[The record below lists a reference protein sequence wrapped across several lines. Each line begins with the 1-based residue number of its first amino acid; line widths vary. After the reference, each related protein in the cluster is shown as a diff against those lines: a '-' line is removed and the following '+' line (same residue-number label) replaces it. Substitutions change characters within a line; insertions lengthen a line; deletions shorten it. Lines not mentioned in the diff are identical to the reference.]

1 MRRAALA
8 LISCMALAAVGQ
20 EPKGT
25 EAGSGPRIT
34 VDKSGSKTRVVLE
47 QDITVK
53 VDVAP
58 KPSKACGATIG
69 VEYEQRN
76 TVARVLGAIE
86 NPQCA
91 ASHGD
96 YTLVVTVRDANGELK
111 TREFREPWE
120 RGDDRPVEF
129 QRDYPIGENV
139 ELVRVRARG
148 LHCTCDE
155 VPPE

>member
-1 MRRAALA
+1 MRPAALL
-8 LISCMALAAVGQ
+8 LISCVSVAAVGQ

-25 EAGSGPRIT
+25 ETESNPRVS
-34 VDKSGSKTRVVLE
+34 VDQSGSKTRVVLE
-47 QDITVK
+47 QDVTVK
-53 VDVAP
+53 VELAQ

-76 TVARVLGAIE
+76 TVARVLGTIE

-91 ASHGD
+91 VSRGD

-111 TREFREPWE
+111 TLEFREPWE

-139 ELVRVRARG
+139 ELVRVRTRG